1 MSLGRKTSLAQKKLE
16 QVIDKLVSFVLHA
29 HLLLMKHPYDVA
41 YIKAMDES
49 LVWADMVSETTVD
62 DTGKKNYDCKNN

>member
-1 MSLGRKTSLAQKKLE
+1 MAQKNLE
-16 QVIDKLVSFVLHA
+16 QVIDKLISFVLHV

-41 YIKAMDES
+41 YIKVMDES

-62 DTGKKNYDCKNN
+62 DTGKKNCDCKNN